1 MSLIH
6 RVRAPSGEPVGALV
20 LLHGRGAD
28 EHDLFP
34 LFDALD
40 PEGRLVGVAP
50 RGPLSLPPGGAHW
63 YALHEIGYPDPATF
77 LTTLAELSAWLD
89 ALPGMTGVP
98 IDRTVIGGFSQG
110 CVMTYALAL
119 GTGRPAPLGIVA
131 LSGFMPTVAGFE
143 LDLSGR
149 EGFPAAIGHGTHDP
163 IIAVEWGR
171 DARERLTA
179 AGADVVYRESPID
192 HTIDPRFVV
201 ELRAWLERLEG

>member
-1 MSLIH
+1 MSLTH

-63 YALHEIGYPDPATF
+63 YAVHEIGYPDPATF

>member
-63 YALHEIGYPDPATF
+63 YAVHEIGYPDPATF

-119 GTGRPAPLGIVA
+119 GAGRPAPAGIVA

-171 DARERLTA
+171 DAHERLTA

>member
-63 YALHEIGYPDPATF
+63 YAVHEIGYPDPATF

-89 ALPGMTGVP
+89 ALPGTTGVP

-119 GTGRPAPLGIVA
+119 GAGRPAPAGIVA

>member
-63 YALHEIGYPDPATF
+63 YAVHEIGYPDPATF

-119 GTGRPAPLGIVA
+119 GAGRPAPAGIVA